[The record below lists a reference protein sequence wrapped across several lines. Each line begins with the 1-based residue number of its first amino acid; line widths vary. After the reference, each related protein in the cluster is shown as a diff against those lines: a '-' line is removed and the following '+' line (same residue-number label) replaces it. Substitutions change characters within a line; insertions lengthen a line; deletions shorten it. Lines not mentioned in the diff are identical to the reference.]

1 MRHDRGNQMNETGEL
16 ELYFHIP
23 FCIRKCIYCDF
34 PSAPADEDTRARY
47 LEALLTET
55 KMRAEAYRQYTVS
68 SVFIGGG
75 TPSLL
80 EGRQIVRLLDGVR
93 EHYRLAEEAEV
104 TLEMNPGT
112 VDREKLAAYR
122 QAGINRLSIG
132 LQSADNGELAFLGR
146 IHTYEDFLDTY
157 EAARAAGFHNLNV
170 DVMAAL
176 PGQSLEGYL
185 STLRKVLALEPEHI
199 SAYSLILEEGT
210 PLLKMVDQGLVQ
222 AVDEDTD
229 RSMYQETKQ
238 LLQTAG
244 YHRYEVSNYAREGYA
259 CRHNLGYW
267 QRKNY
272 LGLGLSAASLV
283 ENIRCRNGHTLGAY
297 LRDPLGCREEHHM
310 LTRQEQM
317 EEFFFLGLRMTEGV
331 ELGAFERFF
340 GCRAEAV
347 YGEVIRRNVQD
358 GLLRRFF
365 PGGCAGEW
373 LALTERGL
381 DLSNYVSAQF
391 LLT

>member
-1 MRHDRGNQMNETGEL
+1 MNETGEL

-185 STLRKVLALEPEHI
+185 STAL
-199 SAYSLILEEGT
+199 SWKRG
-210 PLLKMVDQGLVQ
+210 
-222 AVDEDTD
+222 
-229 RSMYQETKQ
+229 R
-238 LLQTAG
+238 
-244 YHRYEVSNYAREGYA
+244 
-259 CRHNLGYW
+259 
-267 QRKNY
+267 
-272 LGLGLSAASLV
+272 LS
-283 ENIRCRNGHTLGAY
+283 
-297 LRDPLGCREEHHM
+297 
-310 LTRQEQM
+310 
-317 EEFFFLGLRMTEGV
+317 
-331 ELGAFERFF
+331 
-340 GCRAEAV
+340 
-347 YGEVIRRNVQD
+347 
-358 GLLRRFF
+358 
-365 PGGCAGEW
+365 
-373 LALTERGL
+373 
-381 DLSNYVSAQF
+381 
-391 LLT
+391 